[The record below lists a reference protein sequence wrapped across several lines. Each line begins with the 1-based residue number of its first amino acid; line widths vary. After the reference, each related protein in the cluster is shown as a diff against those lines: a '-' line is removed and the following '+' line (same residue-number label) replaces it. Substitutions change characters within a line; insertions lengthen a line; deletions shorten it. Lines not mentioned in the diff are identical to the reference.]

1 MNIQQLRHFIALA
14 EKGSF
19 TRAAEHISLTQP
31 ALSRS
36 IGQFEAELGMKLV
49 DRIGKRCEVTAF
61 GHVVLEHARR
71 VIFETEELYRVVKQQ
86 HEGSAGRIRIG
97 LGSTPSALLTAP
109 LLSRFS
115 TTNPSLH
122 ILLMRGSIPLQVQ
135 ALRDRTLDM
144 LVVEIKGVPVTAD
157 LSIELLPELRA
168 GFLANSEHPL
178 AKRENVSFSDL
189 GPWPLATTM
198 LAPEQ
203 IRNMVAMYGPQAH
216 PDESVTF
223 HSDAIDGLLQTV
235 LHSET
240 VYYGVLA
247 PAHELMDSGQLVEVP
262 IKPVSHRSQFGIVRL
277 SGRSQPPMFPTLK
290 KIISEKM
297 EEWSRI

>member
-14 EKGSF
+14 EKGNF
-19 TRAAEHISLTQP
+19 TRAAQHVNLTQP

-36 IGQFEAELGMKLV
+36 IAQLEAELGMKLV

-61 GHVVLEHARR
+61 GNVVLDHARR
-71 VIFETEELYRVVKQQ
+71 VLFETEELYRVVKQQ

-144 LVVEIKGVPVTAD
+144 LVVEIRGVPATAD
-157 LSIELLPELRA
+157 LSIELLPELRT
-168 GFLANSEHPL
+168 GFLSNPTHPL
-178 AKRENVSFSDL
+178 VKRQQVDFSTL
-189 GPWPLATTM
+189 RSWPLATTM

-203 IRNMVAMYGPQAH
+203 IRNMVATYGPQAH

-235 LHSET
+235 LNSET

-247 PAHELMDSGQLVEVP
+247 PAHDLIETGQLVEVDVQP
-262 IKPVSHRSQFGIVRL
+262 TSNRSQFAIVRL
-277 SGRSQPPMFPTLK
+277 SGRSQPPMFPILK
-290 KIISEKM
+290 QIISEKM
-297 EEWSRI
+297 EEWSKI

>member
-1 MNIQQLRHFIALA
+1 VNIQQLRHFIALA
-14 EKGSF
+14 ERGNF
-19 TRAAEHISLTQP
+19 TRAAQHVNLTQP

-36 IGQFEAELGMKLV
+36 IAQLEAELGMKLV
-49 DRIGKRCEVTAF
+49 DRIGKSCEVTAF
-61 GHVVLEHARR
+61 GNVVLDHARR
-71 VIFETEELYRVVKQQ
+71 VLFETEELYRVVKQQ

-144 LVVEIKGVPVTAD
+144 LVVEIRGVPATAD
-157 LSIELLPELRA
+157 LSIELLPELRT
-168 GFLANSEHPL
+168 GFLSNPTHPL
-178 AKRENVSFSDL
+178 VKRQQVDFSTL
-189 GPWPLATTM
+189 RSWPLATTM

-203 IRNMVAMYGPQAH
+203 IRNMVAIYGPEAH

-235 LHSET
+235 LNSET

-247 PAHELMDSGQLVEVP
+247 PAHDMIESGQLIEVDVRP
-262 IKPVSHRSQFGIVRL
+262 TPNRSQFAIVRL
-277 SGRSQPPMFPTLK
+277 SGRSQPPMFPILK
-290 KIISEKM
+290 QIISERM
-297 EEWSRI
+297 EEWSKI

>member
-19 TRAAEHISLTQP
+19 TRAAEHAHLTQP

-36 IGQFEAELGMKLV
+36 IAQLEAELGMKLV

-61 GHVVLEHARR
+61 GNVVLDHARR
-71 VIFETEELYRVVKQQ
+71 VLFETEELYRVVKQQ

-135 ALRDRTLDM
+135 ALRERTLDM
-144 LVVEIKGVPVTAD
+144 LVVEIRGVTITAD
-157 LSIELLPELRA
+157 LHIEMLPALRT
-168 GFLANSEHPL
+168 GFLVSQGHPL
-178 AKRENVSFSDL
+178 LQNQQVTFSDL
-189 GPWPLATTM
+189 RPWPLATTI

-203 IRNMVAMYGPQAH
+203 IRNMVAIYGPEAH

-223 HSDAIDGLLQTV
+223 HSDAIDGLLQTT
-235 LHSET
+235 LSSQT
-240 VYYGVLA
+240 IYYGVIA
-247 PAHELMDSGQLVEVP
+247 PAHELITSGQLVEVP
-262 IKPVSHRSQFGIVRL
+262 VRPVSDTSQFAIIRL
-277 SGRSQPPMFPTLK
+277 SGRSQPPMFPILRNL
-290 KIISEKM
+290 IRERM
-297 EEWSRI
+297 EEWSAI

>member
-1 MNIQQLRHFIALA
+1 MHLPQLRHFIALA

-19 TRAAEHISLTQP
+19 TKAAEHVHLTQP

-36 IGQFEAELGMKLV
+36 IAQLEAELGMKLV
-49 DRIGKRCEVTAF
+49 DRIGKKCEVTAF
-61 GHVVLEHARR
+61 GNVVLDHARR

-144 LVVEIKGVPVTAD
+144 LVVEVRGVSASTD
-157 LSIELLPELRA
+157 LHIETLPLLRT
-168 GFLANSEHPL
+168 GFLVNKSHPL
-178 AKRENVSFSDL
+178 AQCEQLKFADL
-189 GPWPLATTM
+189 RPWPLATTI

-203 IRNMVAMYGPQAH
+203 VRNMIAIYGSEAH

-223 HSDAIDGLLQTV
+223 HSDAIDGLLQTT
-235 LHSET
+235 LSSHT
-240 VYYGVLA
+240 VYYGVIA
-247 PAHELMDSGQLVEVP
+247 PAHELIMTGQLIE
-262 IKPVSHRSQFGIVRL
+262 IPVRPASDTSKFAIIRL
-277 SGRSQPPMFPTLK
+277 SGRSQPPMFPTLQQL
-290 KIISEKM
+290 IREKM
-297 EEWSRI
+297 AEWSSI

>member
-14 EKGSF
+14 EKGNF
-19 TRAAEHISLTQP
+19 TRAAQHVNLTQP

-36 IGQFEAELGMKLV
+36 IAQLEAELGMKLV
-49 DRIGKRCEVTAF
+49 DRIGKRCEITPF
-61 GHVVLEHARR
+61 GNVVLDHARR
-71 VIFETEELYRVVKQQ
+71 VLFETEELYRVVKQQ

-144 LVVEIKGVPVTAD
+144 LVVEIRGVPATAD
-157 LSIELLPELRA
+157 LSIELLPELRT
-168 GFLANSEHPL
+168 GFLSNPTHPL
-178 AKRENVSFSDL
+178 VKRQQIDFSTL
-189 GPWPLATTM
+189 RSWPLATTM

-203 IRNMVAMYGPQAH
+203 IRNMVATYGPEAH

-235 LHSET
+235 LNSET

-247 PAHELMDSGQLVEVP
+247 PAHDLIESGQLVEVDVQP
-262 IKPVSHRSQFGIVRL
+262 NSNRSQFAIIRL
-277 SGRSQPPMFPTLK
+277 AGRSQPPMFPILK
-290 KIISEKM
+290 QIISEKM
-297 EEWSRI
+297 EEWSKI

>member
-14 EKGSF
+14 EKGNF
-19 TRAAEHISLTQP
+19 TRAAQHVNLTQP

-36 IGQFEAELGMKLV
+36 IAQLEAELGMKLV

-61 GHVVLEHARR
+61 GNVVLDHARR
-71 VIFETEELYRVVKQQ
+71 VLFETEELYRVVKQQ

-144 LVVEIKGVPVTAD
+144 LVVEIKGVPATAD
-157 LSIELLPELRA
+157 LSIELLPELRT
-168 GFLANSEHPL
+168 GFLSNPTHPL
-178 AKRENVSFSDL
+178 VKRQKVDFSTL
-189 GPWPLATTM
+189 RSWPLATTM

-203 IRNMVAMYGPQAH
+203 IRNMVATYGPEAH

-235 LHSET
+235 LNSET

-247 PAHELMDSGQLVEVP
+247 PAHDLIETGQLVEVDVRP
-262 IKPVSHRSQFGIVRL
+262 TSNRSQFAIVRL
-277 SGRSQPPMFPTLK
+277 SGRSQPPMFPILK
-290 KIISEKM
+290 QIISEKM